1 MLQSSGQ
8 TLKFDKRR
16 GLRVEVMFYMDWTT
30 NTKWNG
36 YTERKKGWHSRM
48 RFWERR
54 GLISVRLVGLERIAW
69 RCGLKRSKET
79 G

>member
-16 GLRVEVMFYMDWTT
+16 DLRLEVTFYMDWTT
-30 NTKWNG
+30 TTKWNG
-36 YTERKKGWHSRM
+36 YMERKKGWYSRID
-48 RFWERR
+48 FGERR
-54 GLISVRLVGLERIAW
+54 GLIPVCLVELEKIAR